1 MTLTFIPIEE
11 FESSGHSF
19 RSLGLTDSLDWID
32 TVATEYI
39 RLRTECAQPLADI
52 SLDGIEV
59 LRVDRIGKY
68 LKNATIPERRFD
80 NFDVVRSDFGELLCY
95 MLLEQEY
102 ETRFGYKSIRD
113 RETTQQ
119 PGRGIDAVGV
129 EEDDEGTPLTLV
141 LGEVKVSNEA
151 ASPPQ
156 VVDKSND
163 CLRNQHLSHLRNPVA
178 TAKKIWDMSR
188 RSPDPSAQA
197 LLFTAALYLEEKQWD
212 KLRLIACCV
221 LVRPRCKY
229 TKADFGSFQQCPD
242 DYKPALIRFLV
253 VCIPDDVEKMV
264 QNWYAIIKRPEVPV

>member
-1 MTLTFIPIEE
+1 MTLFFIPIEE
-11 FESSGHSF
+11 SLSSGHSF
-19 RSLGLTDSLDWID
+19 RALKLDDDSEWINP
-32 TVATEYI
+32 VAVEYV
-39 RLRTECAQPLADI
+39 RLRSECAQPLADI

-59 LRVDRIGKY
+59 LSVDRISKR
-68 LKNATIPERRFD
+68 LEDATIPVRRFD
-80 NFDVVRSDFGELLCY
+80 NFDVVRSDFGEMLCY

-113 RETTQQ
+113 RETTQL
-119 PGRGIDAVGV
+119 PGRGIDAVGI
-129 EEDDEGTPLTLV
+129 EEGSDGDLLTLV
-141 LGEVKVSNEA
+141 LGEVKVSDEA

-156 VVDKSND
+156 VVDRGEH
-163 CLRNQHLSHLRNPVA
+163 CLRNQHLSHLRKPVA

-188 RSPDPSAQA
+188 RSPDSSAQA
-197 LLFTAALYLEEKQWD
+197 LLFTAALYLEENRWD

-253 VCIPDDVEKMV
+253 VCIPDDVEKVV
-264 QNWYAIIKRPEVPV
+264 QNWYATIKRTEVPV

>member
-1 MTLTFIPIEE
+1 MTLFFIPIEE
-11 FESSGHSF
+11 SLSSGHSF
-19 RSLGLTDSLDWID
+19 RALKLDDDSEWINP
-32 TVATEYI
+32 VAVEYV
-39 RLRTECAQPLADI
+39 RLRSECAQPLADI

-59 LRVDRIGKY
+59 LSVDRISKC

-119 PGRGIDAVGV
+119 PGCGIDAVGV

-141 LGEVKVSNEA
+141 LSEVKVSNEA
-151 ASPPQ
+151 ASPPR

-188 RSPDPSAQA
+188 RSPDYSAQT
-197 LLFTAALYLEEKQWD
+197 LLFTAALYLQDNQLD

-221 LVRPRCKY
+221 LVRPHCKY

-253 VCIPDDVEKMV
+253 VCIPDDVEKVV
-264 QNWYAIIKRPEVPV
+264 QNWYATIKRTEVPV